1 MILHPF
7 TSVETV
13 GLATAGDQILNAK
26 VFEAIINSK
35 ATSMSVLYALKWRV
49 FTLWSR
55 NSQLGPVNCLI
66 RTVLEILQDRF
77 SSGLSPSTLKVYMVA
92 TATFGW

>member
-35 ATSMSVLYALKWRV
+35 ATSMSVL
-49 FTLWSR
+49 
-55 NSQLGPVNCLI
+55 
-66 RTVLEILQDRF
+66 
-77 SSGLSPSTLKVYMVA
+77 
-92 TATFGW
+92 